1 MLNIRNKRKNL
12 CIKNNNLTRQLKE
25 RTNDNRNNMYNFT
38 VQKDHEY
45 HIQKHK
51 KYLNQE
57 IQENLKKKIRGT
69 CKNYSKLKIPH
80 KYKNIIDKLS
90 KNTEILIMTQD
101 VG

>member
-1 MLNIRNKRKNL
+1 MLNIRDKRRNL
-12 CIKNNNLTRQLKE
+12 HIKNNNLTRQQFYI
-25 RTNDNRNNMYNFT
+25 NDSRNNMYNFT
-38 VQKDHEY
+38 VQKDHKY

-90 KNTEILIMTQD
+90 KNTEILIMRQD